1 MTKRSADIIKEYL
14 EEAILLGE
22 FSNGDRLDEVRL
34 SEKHEV
40 SRTPIREA
48 LLMLAASGLVDLIP
62 NRGAFVRFPSIRE
75 IVEMFEVMGELES
88 LAAKLA
94 AKRITDKQ
102 MAALNQACQACA
114 QAQHDQDQ
122 ALYYKQNE
130 RFHHLIYE
138 ASANSFLIGEA
149 KKLYRRLHPIRRM
162 QLQARGRLAQSMDEH
177 TAIRN
182 AIASGD
188 GDLAGR
194 LLRNHILIQGEKF
207 NDLLVAY
214 ENEAEL
220 KTG

>member
-1 MTKRSADIIKEYL
+1 MSKQTVDIIKEDI

-34 SEKHEV
+34 SEKHNV

-48 LLMLAASGLVDLIP
+48 LRLLAALGLVELIP

-94 AKRITDKQ
+94 ARRITDEQ
-102 MAALNQACQACA
+102 MASLNQACDACA
-114 QAQHDQDQ
+114 QAQEAQDHQ
-122 ALYYKQNE
+122 VYYQQNE
-130 RFHHLIYE
+130 RFHHLIYK
-138 ASANSFLIGEA
+138 ASANTFLIGEA

-162 QLQARGRLAQSMDEH
+162 QLQARGRLEQSMNEH
-177 TAIRN
+177 IAIRN
-182 AIASGD
+182 AIANGN
-188 GDLAGR
+188 GEMAAQ
-194 LLRNHILIQGEKF
+194 LLREHVLIQGEKF
-207 NDLLVAY
+207 SDLLVSF
-214 ENEAEL
+214 EAENRR